1 MKSFK
6 KKARKGFTLIEL
18 VVVIAVIAILGGV
31 SVATYVVVMKNANL
45 SNDQQTIK
53 MMNDTLTQH
62 QYSDGG
68 KNSKVSDAVS
78 DLYADGFD
86 LSSKNAYSSGYH
98 YVYNQSQDQMVLVD
112 GSWSAV
118 YPEKSSVGSDTW
130 AFYKGSGEDISASVN
145 NYFVFNDV
153 SATNLTMFPGA
164 AVIDLNGYM
173 CTADTYAG
181 NIKIQ
186 NGFCYEIL
194 KNNATNCTIIDA
206 KKTGTLNGTTYSFG
220 GGSVEKTDLPK
231 ELIIDGLYMNG
242 GADASKAPNMVNAY
256 LDYNYSLP
264 AGTDYSAYDIT
275 IKNCTFTN
283 GSSGGIFGGKAIY
296 NKITYENNTF
306 VGSFKWTIATN
317 NVKNVV
323 INNNKFINCQRGI
336 NIDSTND
343 QLKTVTITN
352 NEMRLYNE
360 SKSNAFQLAASS
372 TYLSSIESISI
383 SNNKIDTG
391 NAALTLHSSL
401 TKEELPG
408 SSSALLAD
416 IKSRVTLDV
425 LKSKMKFS
433 NNSFVNLASSTLVIA
448 DPDLASDYTINEDDA
463 AVVAYFNELANGM
476 SAYIK

>member
-86 LSSKNAYSSGYH
+86 LSSKHAYSSGYH

-118 YPEKSSVGSDTW
+118 YPEKSSIGSDTW

-153 SATNLTMFPGA
+153 SETNLTMFPGA

-173 CTADTYAG
+173 CTAENNYSG

-186 NGFCYEIL
+186 NGFCYEAL
-194 KNNATNCTIIDA
+194 NGHATNCTLI
-206 KKTGTLNGTTYSFG
+206 TSENVGT
-220 GGSVEKTDLPK
+220 VEKKAYKFGVEPDIGALPSTIVV
-231 ELIIDGLYMNG
+231 EGLYVNG
-242 GADASKAPNMVNAY
+242 VDNKTAPKGMVNQY
-256 LDYNYSLP
+256 LEKKYTN
-264 AGTDYSAYDIT
+264 ASATEFAACNLI
-275 IKNCTFTN
+275 IKNCSFMNSQSDGILSSTTNANRFKTVTFDSCSFTSQAGWTVQTEDATDFTFTN
-283 GSSGGIFGGKAIY
+283 
-296 NKITYENNTF
+296 NKLIDCERGFNLVGNYKNIT
-306 VGSFKWTIATN
+306 
-317 NVKNVV
+317 
-323 INNNKFINCQRGI
+323 
-336 NIDSTND
+336 
-343 QLKTVTITN
+343 
-352 NEMRLYNE
+352 
-360 SKSNAFQLAASS
+360 
-372 TYLSSIESISI
+372 I
-383 SNNKIDTG
+383 SNNTVKLFNAAKSNFIQFGGAKVADYESITVSNNKVENA
-391 NAALTLHSSL
+391 NAALVLHDSMAGIKYGSVGGDSL
-401 TKEELPG
+401 AKIKKNVNLD
-408 SSSALLAD
+408 L
-416 IKSRVTLDV
+416 IKS
-425 LKSKMKFS
+425 KFKFN
-433 NNSFVNLASSTLVIA
+433 NNSYVNLSASTLAIA
-448 DPDLASDYTINEDDA
+448 DPDLATEYDNSKTTDA

>member
-173 CTADTYAG
+173 CTAEKYSG

-186 NGFCYEIL
+186 NGFCYEVL
-194 KNNATNCTIIDA
+194 EKYATNCTLITSENVGKVKDKAYEFNVISESE
-206 KKTGTLNGTTYSFG
+206 KRVPSTIV
-220 GGSVEKTDLPK
+220 VE
-231 ELIIDGLYMNG
+231 GLYVNG
-242 GADASKAPNMVNAY
+242 VNNTTAPLGMVNQY
-256 LDYNYSLP
+256 LEKKYPNANETQFAACNL
-264 AGTDYSAYDIT
+264 T
-275 IKNCTFTN
+275 IKNCSFMNSQSDGILSSTTKANRFKTVTFDSCSFTSQAGWTVQTQDATDFTFTN
-283 GSSGGIFGGKAIY
+283 
-296 NKITYENNTF
+296 NKLIDCERGFNLVGNYKNIT
-306 VGSFKWTIATN
+306 
-317 NVKNVV
+317 
-323 INNNKFINCQRGI
+323 
-336 NIDSTND
+336 
-343 QLKTVTITN
+343 
-352 NEMRLYNE
+352 
-360 SKSNAFQLAASS
+360 
-372 TYLSSIESISI
+372 I
-383 SNNKIDTG
+383 SNNTVKLFNAAKSNFIQFGGAKVADYESITVSNNKVENA
-391 NAALTLHSSL
+391 NAALVLHDSMAGITKDSAGDSL
-401 TKEELPG
+401 KTIKQNVNLD
-408 SSSALLAD
+408 L
-416 IKSRVTLDV
+416 IKS
-425 LKSKMKFS
+425 KFKFN
-433 NNSFVNLASSTLVIA
+433 NNSYVNLSASTLAIV
-448 DPDLASDYTINEDDA
+448 DPDLATEYYNSENDDA
-463 AVVAYFNELANGM
+463 VVVAYFNELANGM